1 MKAKIEFYLEP
12 ELKDLLIET
21 IKSKGNIE
29 SISQVMRRLVYEYVV
44 EEHIN
49 NVEKILKER
58 NEQNEEERIYSF
70 KGTVR
75 ELLTDS

>member
-29 SISQVMRRLVYEYVV
+29 NISQVMRRLVYEYVV

-49 NVEKILKER
+49 KVEKLLKER
-58 NEQNEEERIYSF
+58 NERNEEERN
-70 KGTVR
+70 
-75 ELLTDS
+75 L

>member
-29 SISQVMRRLVYEYVV
+29 NISQVMRRLVYEYVV

-49 NVEKILKER
+49 KVEKLLKER
-58 NEQNEEERIYSF
+58 NEQNEKERN
-70 KGTVR
+70 
-75 ELLTDS
+75 L

>member
-1 MKAKIEFYLEP
+1 MKTKIEFYLEP

-29 SISQVMRRLVYEYVV
+29 NISQVMRRLVYEYVV

-49 NVEKILKER
+49 KVEKLLKER
-58 NEQNEEERIYSF
+58 NERNEEERN
-70 KGTVR
+70 
-75 ELLTDS
+75 L

>member
-44 EEHIN
+44 EEHLK
-49 NVEKILKER
+49 NVEKLLKER
-58 NEQNEEERIYSF
+58 NEQNEEERN
-70 KGTVR
+70 
-75 ELLTDS
+75 L

>member
-58 NEQNEEERIYSF
+58 NERNEEERN
-70 KGTVR
+70 
-75 ELLTDS
+75 L

>member
-49 NVEKILKER
+49 KVEKILKER
-58 NEQNEEERIYSF
+58 NVQNE
-70 KGTVR
+70 
-75 ELLTDS
+75 

>member
-29 SISQVMRRLVYEYVV
+29 NISQVMRRLVYEYVV

-49 NVEKILKER
+49 KVEKLLKER
-58 NEQNEEERIYSF
+58 NEQNEEERN
-70 KGTVR
+70 
-75 ELLTDS
+75 L

>member
-12 ELKDLLIET
+12 ELKDLLIGT

-58 NEQNEEERIYSF
+58 NVQNEEE
-70 KGTVR
+70 K
-75 ELLTDS
+75 

>member
-29 SISQVMRRLVYEYVV
+29 SISQVMRRLVYEYDV

-58 NEQNEEERIYSF
+58 NEQ
-70 KGTVR
+70 K
-75 ELLTDS
+75 

>member
-12 ELKDLLIET
+12 DLKELLIRT

-29 SISQVMRRLVYEYVV
+29 SISQVMRRLVFEYVV
-44 EEHIN
+44 EEHLN

-58 NEQNEEERIYSF
+58 NERNEEERN
-70 KGTVR
+70 
-75 ELLTDS
+75 L